1 MVEAGPTAARGRTSE
16 YQGDGR
22 HGVSLLKVVS
32 RSMILA
38 MERTSDPGAKGD
50 RRGAAR
56 AKKRIVL
63 STFGS
68 LGDLHPYLAIAR
80 GLKEWGH
87 LPIIATSAAHG
98 QTIEGLGLEF
108 HAVRPDIPD
117 PSEDPDTMRRVMDRR
132 RGTEV
137 VIQEWI
143 LPALRNSFDD
153 LMSAVEGADLLVSHL
168 LTFAAPM
175 VAELRGIPWVS
186 TALQPSVYFSAYDPP
201 LFPRTMPFA
210 NMPFL
215 GPWFWRR
222 YRRLAHRITKPWFAP
237 LFALRA
243 ELGLSTSDFD
253 PLLDNHSPTLDL
265 ALFSST
271 LARRQPDWPESTVV
285 TGFPFLTPPDA
296 AGLPPELE
304 VFLKN
309 GSAPIVFTLGSSA
322 VMTPGTFYD
331 TSAEAA
337 TRLGRRAV
345 LLVGKDAGVKPQS
358 ASQDDVVVGYVPH
371 AAIFP
376 RAAAIV
382 HQGGI
387 GTTAEA
393 MRSGRPMVVVPF
405 AHDQPD
411 NARRV
416 ERLGISRTIPRQ
428 RYTVKRAVS
437 DLRIVLEDPI
447 YAECAVDIGRRI
459 RTEDGVGTAC
469 AALERVL
476 REH

>member
-1 MVEAGPTAARGRTSE
+1 M
-16 YQGDGR
+16 
-22 HGVSLLKVVS
+22 LKVVA
-32 RSMILA
+32 RSGNVA
-38 MERTSDPGAKGD
+38 MERTSDPDARGD
-50 RRGAAR
+50 RPGAAR

-68 LGDLHPYLAIAR
+68 LGDLYPYLAIAR
-80 GLKEWGH
+80 GLKGRGH
-87 LPIIATSAAHG
+87 LPIIATSTAHG
-98 QTIEGLGLEF
+98 QTVEGLGLEF
-108 HAVRPDIPD
+108 HAVRPDVPD

-137 VIQEWI
+137 VIQEWV
-143 LPALRNSFDD
+143 LPALRSSFDD
-153 LMSAVEGADLLVSHL
+153 LMSAAEGADLLVSHL
-168 LTFAAPM
+168 LTFATPM

-186 TALQPSVYFSAYDPP
+186 TALQPGVYFSAYDPP
-201 LFPRTMPFA
+201 LFPQTIPFA

-222 YRRLAHRITKPWFAP
+222 YRHLVHRITRPWFAP

-243 ELGLSTSDFD
+243 ELGLPPANFD
-253 PLLDNHSPTLDL
+253 PLLDNHSPSLDL

-271 LARRQPDWPESTVV
+271 LAQRQRDWPESTVV

-296 AGLPPELE
+296 PELPPELE
-304 VFLKN
+304 AFLEN

-322 VMTPGTFYD
+322 VMTPGAFYE

-337 TRLGRRAV
+337 ARLGRRAV
-345 LLVGKDAGVKPQS
+345 LLIGKDAAVKLQPTS
-358 ASQDDVVVGYVPH
+358 HDVLVDDYVPH

-447 YAECAVDIGRRI
+447 YAECATAIGRRI

-469 AALERVL
+469 AALEQVL
-476 REH
+476 REQ

>member
-1 MVEAGPTAARGRTSE
+1 
-16 YQGDGR
+16 
-22 HGVSLLKVVS
+22 
-32 RSMILA
+32 
-38 MERTSDPGAKGD
+38 MEQSSDPYGRGD
-50 RRGAAR
+50 RRAAAR

-68 LGDLHPYLAIAR
+68 LGDLHPYVAIAR
-80 GLKEWGH
+80 GLKERGH
-87 LPIIATSAAHG
+87 LPVIVTSDAHRKAV
-98 QTIEGLGLEF
+98 EGFGLEF

-117 PSEDPDTMRRVMDRR
+117 PLAEPDAMRRVMDRR

-153 LMSAVEGADLLVSHL
+153 LMRVSEGADLLVSHL
-168 LTFAAPM
+168 LTFATPM
-175 VAELRGIPWVS
+175 VAALRGIPWVS

-201 LFPRTMPFA
+201 LFPQTAPFA
-210 NMPFL
+210 NVPFL

-222 YRRLAHRITKPWFAP
+222 YRGLVYRITRPWFAP

-243 ELGLSTSDFD
+243 ELGMPPTSFD
-253 PLLDNHSPTLDL
+253 PLLDNHSPSLDL

-271 LARRQPDWPESTVV
+271 FAPRQPDWPKSTVV
-285 TGFPFLTPPDA
+285 TGFPFLSLPDA
-296 AGLPPELE
+296 AGLPPDLE
-304 VFLKN
+304 DFLRN

-322 VMTPGTFYD
+322 VMTPGAFYD
-331 TSAEAA
+331 QSAESAA
-337 TRLGRRAV
+337 RLGRRAV
-345 LLVGKDAGVKPQS
+345 MLVGKDANIKPQR
-358 ASQDDVVVGYVPH
+358 ASHDVLVVDYVPH
-371 AAIFP
+371 AALFP
-376 RAAAIV
+376 HAAAIV

-393 MRSGRPMVVVPF
+393 MRSGRQMVVVPF

-416 ERLGISRTIPRQ
+416 ERLGISRTIPRR
-428 RYTVKRAVS
+428 RYTAERAARA
-437 DLRIVLEDPI
+437 LRIVLEEPT
-447 YAECAVDIGRRI
+447 YAERAEDIGRRI

-469 AALERVL
+469 AALEQVQGGY
-476 REH
+476 

>member
-1 MVEAGPTAARGRTSE
+1 
-16 YQGDGR
+16 
-22 HGVSLLKVVS
+22 
-32 RSMILA
+32 
-38 MERTSDPGAKGD
+38 MERTSDPDARGD
-50 RRGAAR
+50 RSGAAR
-56 AKKRIVL
+56 AKQRIVL

-68 LGDLHPYLAIAR
+68 LGDLYPYLAIAR
-80 GLKEWGH
+80 GLKERGH

-98 QTIEGLGLEF
+98 QTVEGFGLEF

-137 VIQEWI
+137 VIQEWV
-143 LPALRNSFDD
+143 LPALRSSFDD
-153 LMSAVEGADLLVSHL
+153 LMSAAQGADLLVSHL
-168 LTFAAPM
+168 LTFATPM
-175 VAELRGIPWVS
+175 VAELHGIPWVS
-186 TALQPSVYFSAYDPP
+186 TALQPGVYFSAYDPP
-201 LFPRTMPFA
+201 LFPQTIPFA

-222 YRRLAHRITKPWFAP
+222 YRRLVHRITRPWFAP

-243 ELGLSTSDFD
+243 ELGLPPSNFD
-253 PLLDNHSPTLDL
+253 PLLDNHSPSLDL

-271 LARRQPDWPESTVV
+271 IAQRQSDWPESTVV

-296 AGLPPELE
+296 PELPPELE
-304 VFLKN
+304 AFLKN

-322 VMTPGTFYD
+322 VMTPGVFYE

-337 TRLGRRAV
+337 ARLGRRAV
-345 LLVGKDAGVKPQS
+345 LLVGKDAGVKPQPTS
-358 ASQDDVVVGYVPH
+358 DDVLVVDYVPH

-416 ERLGISRTIPRQ
+416 ERLGISRTIPRH

-447 YAECAVDIGRRI
+447 YAECAAAIGRRI

-469 AALERVL
+469 TALEQVL
-476 REH
+476 REHPMRDVRSTTVP